1 MGDQDRRRPDAGG
14 AGGQRWSNPDD
25 GPFAGQSPP
34 LTWGRG
40 WLRTFDQRG
49 EARTQDDPGVA
60 NAPSSDGTDIGAF
73 EAEVS
78 CILTCPDDI
87 SVSNDTVQRVRGS

>member
-1 MGDQDRRRPDAGG
+1 MALSPGSPAIDAGVAAG
-14 AGGQRWSNPDD
+14 A
-25 GPFAGQSPP
+25 
-34 LTWGRG
+34 
-40 WLRTFDQRG
+40 TFDQRG

-87 SVSNDTVQRVRGS
+87 SVSNHRCVWRGS